1 MADTETTEK
10 AAAEAPAKAAA
21 AMQTFIP
28 AISFMGYPDGVNAAP
43 VDFVAGAESRP
54 VTADYL
60 DLMKSKGLVAGD

>member
-1 MADTETTEK
+1 MAETEKTEK
-10 AAAEAPAKAAA
+10 AALEVPAQPVA

-43 VDFVAGAESRP
+43 VDFVAGVESRL
-54 VTADYL
+54 VTADYI